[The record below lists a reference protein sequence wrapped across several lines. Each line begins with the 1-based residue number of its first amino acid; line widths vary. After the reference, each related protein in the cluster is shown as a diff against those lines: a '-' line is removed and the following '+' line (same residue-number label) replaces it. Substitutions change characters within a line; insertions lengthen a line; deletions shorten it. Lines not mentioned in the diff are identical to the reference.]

1 MLILCLS
8 LLWSLPVLALC
19 YPPRGHM
26 VLRPSQPSQGSCG
39 LGEKDPFV
47 VCGYFIHS
55 PLVLWL
61 FFFFSIYSNLI
72 GKNVI
77 QNTLLNTVIS
87 EVRVFILM

>member
-26 VLRPSQPSQGSCG
+26 VLRPSQPSPGSCG

-61 FFFFSIYSNLI
+61 FFFFFPF
-72 GKNVI
+72 I
-77 QNTLLNTVIS
+77 QIS
-87 EVRVFILM
+87 LAKTSFRTPY